1 MHWFAPHTRPPDTI
15 DRPRRVASSTQPG
28 VQPRCGIYRL
38 TDPYADRQAHEL
50 ATVVDSVLTD
60 QAELTLEAVLPPPNR
75 RHRAPR
81 L

>member
-1 MHWFAPHTRPPDTI
+1 MHWFATHTRPRHTTDSRLTTDPSP
-15 DRPRRVASSTQPG
+15 RPGA
-28 VQPRCGIYRL
+28 QPRCGIYCL

-60 QAELTLEAVLPPPNR
+60 QAELTLEAVLPPANR